1 MNDND
6 TITINSSA
14 LSADDLYGSTGA
26 MGANV
31 SGSDIWGYG
40 NLTSLT
46 PANISPLT
54 TQQISSLSATLGN
67 VSNVTGGLTVNGTIT
82 GASPYYYGNLS
93 NVGQS
98 GQVLTTNGTGNYGWN
113 YANVTLNPNTYLN
126 GHSLKVAGNADFD
139 GDVTVKGKSLMQTL
153 EKIEQKLAIFKQNPE
168 LEEKWDELRELAE
181 KYKALEKD
189 IIEKEKMWDILK
201 K

>member
-6 TITINSSA
+6 TITITSA

-26 MGANV
+26 MGATV
-31 SGSDIWGYG
+31 SVTDHWGYA

-46 PANISPLT
+46 PASIPPLT
-54 TQQISSLSATLGN
+54 TQSIASLSTTLGN
-67 VSNVTGGLTVNGTIT
+67 VSNVTGGLTASTTVT

-139 GDVTVKGKSLMQTL
+139 GDVTVKGKSVMQTL

>member
-6 TITINSSA
+6 TITITSA

-26 MGANV
+26 MGATV
-31 SGSDIWGYG
+31 SVTDHWGYG

-46 PANISPLT
+46 PASIPPLT
-54 TQQISSLSATLGN
+54 TQSIASLSTTLGN
-67 VSNVTGGLTVNGTIT
+67 VSNVTGGLTASTTVT

>member
-1 MNDND
+1 MD
-6 TITINSSA
+6 TITITGYDSA
-14 LSADDLYGSTGA
+14 QGAQGSF
-26 MGANV
+26 
-31 SGSDIWGYG
+31 DFG

-46 PANISPLT
+46 PASIPPLT

-67 VSNVTGGLTVNGTIT
+67 VSNVTSGLSVNGNIT
-82 GASPYYYGNLS
+82 GASPYYYGNLA
-93 NVGQS
+93 NVGAA
-98 GQVLTTNGTGNYGWN
+98 GQVLTTTTNGTGNYGWN

-126 GHSLKVAGNADFD
+126 GHSLKVQGDADFD
-139 GDVTVKGKSLMQTL
+139 GDVTIKGKSLMQTL

-168 LEEKWDELRELAE
+168 LEEKWDELRELAD
-181 KYKALEKD
+181 KYKALEKE